1 MTVSTVIGTLPSTL
15 DLPYALEQQRLLPH
29 RDGGRDANGAIIE
42 NAGARDG
49 VQPLDQVPIAL
60 RGRPYRCSRYSTFR
74 LLRTLERLP
83 YILPRSRN
91 LAGSFL

>member
-15 DLPYALEQQRLLPH
+15 DLPCALEQQRLLPL

-60 RGRPYRCSRYSTFR
+60 RGCGRVNRDERKQRVGAYRAFAGSTFIA
-74 LLRTLERLP
+74 P
-83 YILPRSRN
+83 SI
-91 LAGSFL
+91 